1 MWNFYFGPARD
12 REREREREREEQ
24 HMVGAAPGI
33 RKVKDSRLKKYFR
46 NLRKRP
52 TQNWQPL

>member
-12 REREREREREEQ
+12 RERERERERSNTWW
-24 HMVGAAPGI
+24 GPPRGI

-52 TQNWQPL
+52 TQNW